1 MVTSQTYESIS
12 WSTDGL
18 LESGFLCA
26 ALLNIYKMICVLS
39 CVHGECVL
47 NVLQLVELNNMNE
60 LNKFYSLIH
69 ITQASKPGL
78 REESQLGSSI
88 S

>member
-39 CVHGECVL
+39 WAHGECVL
-47 NVLQLVELNNMNE
+47 NVLRLVELNNRNE
-60 LNKFYSLIH
+60 LNKIYSLVH
-69 ITQASKPGL
+69 NTQASKPGL
-78 REESQLGSSI
+78 REASQLGSSI
-88 S
+88 N